1 MTAIVIKDLEM
12 CKVLDKRRLA
22 NVFGGEAAS
31 SSNLPA
37 RGILQSTV
45 VRKATLGVFVDQM
58 TGMLQR
64 KVQNV
69 VQEVVEKAG
78 AITTEPVIL

>member
-1 MTAIVIKDLEM
+1 MASIVIRDLEM
-12 CKVLDKRRLA
+12 CKVLDNKTLA
-22 NVFGGEAAS
+22 NVFGGDS
-31 SSNLPA
+31 ISGNLPA

-45 VRKATLGVFVDQM
+45 VRKATLGVFVDQT

-78 AITTEPVIL
+78 AITMEPVIL

>member
-1 MTAIVIKDLEM
+1 MTAIVIRDLEM
-12 CKVLDKRRLA
+12 CKVLDKKRLA
-22 NVFGGEAAS
+22 SVFGGEAAS

>member
-1 MTAIVIKDLEM
+1 MATIAIRDLEV
-12 CKVLDKRRLA
+12 CKVLDNKTLA
-22 NVFGGEAAS
+22 NVFGGDS
-31 SSNLPA
+31 TSSNLPA
-37 RGILQSTV
+37 RGILQSTI
-45 VRKATLGVFVDQM
+45 VRKAILGVFVDQT

-78 AITTEPVIL
+78 AVTTEPVIL